1 MNGSGHIRSTKTK
14 VKQYYFRILQRHM
27 KSFCILANLKKM
39 KLDIFGL
46 IQMTQNLNKGFLHK
60 LMTLCLMCAPS
71 ADRINQDSCSH
82 KQMRLTTLL
91 INRLVFMFKRPDVW
105 HAPMNKIILTYQVS
119 HNGIFVQVFY
129 FRSIDSKSLYSFFCQ
144 IFRLF
149 LIGY

>member
-1 MNGSGHIRSTKTK
+1 
-14 VKQYYFRILQRHM
+14 
-27 KSFCILANLKKM
+27 
-39 KLDIFGL
+39 
-46 IQMTQNLNKGFLHK
+46 
-60 LMTLCLMCAPS
+60 MTLGLMCAPS

-119 HNGIFVQVFY
+119 HNVIFEQVLF
-129 FRSIDSKSLYSFFCQ
+129 FRSIHFKSLYSLFCQ

-149 LIGY
+149 INRILVNLLLPFFDHFSKDALASTKTSLETFDKIGKKVHVIMWCEEVDLPHYEIP